1 MRIKI
6 CGITRPVD
14 AEQALGLGADAVG
27 CVFHPASVRAVNI
40 RVARD
45 ISSAAAGSGILVGLF
60 VDPTAEQVQ
69 AVLESVPLDVL
80 QFHGTETPE
89 FCDQFA
95 RPYIKAVAMTAD
107 ADLTAMSERYASAQA
122 LLLDSAHEGQFGGTG
137 TRFDWS
143 WADRAVSKRTI
154 LAGGLN
160 PDNVTAA
167 IEQVGPAAVDVS
179 SGVEKEK
186 GLKDLA
192 KMRAFIEAAK
202 WAMGENRV

>member
-14 AEQALGLGADAVG
+14 AEQALGFGADAVG
-27 CVFHPASVRAVNI
+27 CVFHPGSARAVSI
-40 RVARD
+40 GMARD
-45 ISSAAAGSGILVGLF
+45 ISSAAAGSGTLVGLF
-60 VDPTAEQVQ
+60 VDPTAEQVE
-69 AVLESVPLDVL
+69 AVLESVPLDLL
-80 QFHGTETPE
+80 QFHGAETPE
-89 FCDQFA
+89 FCDRFA

-107 ADLTAMSERYASAQA
+107 VDLVAVSERYASAEA
-122 LLLDSAHEGQFGGTG
+122 LLLDSSHDGQFGGTG

-143 WADRAVSKRTI
+143 WIDRALSQRTI
-154 LAGGLN
+154 LAGGLT
-160 PDNVTAA
+160 PDNVGAA
-167 IEQVGPAAVDVS
+167 IEQVSPAAVDVS

>member
-6 CGITRPVD
+6 CGITRAVD

-27 CVFHPASVRAVNI
+27 CVFHSGSARAVSMA
-40 RVARD
+40 VATD
-45 ISSAAAGSGILVGLF
+45 ISSAVAGSGTLVGLF
-60 VDPTAEQVQ
+60 VNPTAEQVE

-80 QFHGTETPE
+80 QFHGAETPE
-89 FCDQFA
+89 FCGQFA

-107 ADLTAMSERYASAQA
+107 VDLAAVSQRYATAQA
-122 LLLDSAHEGQFGGTG
+122 LLLDSAHDGQFGGTG
-137 TRFDWS
+137 TRFDWN
-143 WADRAVSKRTI
+143 WADHAVSKRTI

-160 PDNVTAA
+160 PDNVSAA
-167 IEQVGPAAVDVS
+167 IEQVGPSAVDVS

>member
-27 CVFHPASVRAVNI
+27 CVFHPGSVRAVRI
-40 RVARD
+40 PLARD
-45 ISSAAAGSGILVGLF
+45 ISSAVAGSGTLVGLF
-60 VDPTAEQVQ
+60 VDPTTEQVE

-80 QFHGTETPE
+80 QFHGAENPA
-89 FCDQFA
+89 FCAQFG

-107 ADLTAMSERYASAQA
+107 VNLAAVSERYATAEA
-122 LLLDSAHEGQFGGTG
+122 LLLDSAHDGRFGGTG

-143 WADRAVSKRTI
+143 WADHAVAKRMI

-160 PDNVTAA
+160 PDNVSAA

-179 SGVEKEK
+179 SGVEKKK
-186 GLKDLA
+186 GVKDLA
-192 KMRAFIEAAK
+192 KMRAFIVAAK

>member
-27 CVFHPASVRAVNI
+27 CVFHPGSVRAVSI
-40 RVARD
+40 TLARD
-45 ISSAAAGSGILVGLF
+45 ISSAVAGSGTLVGLF
-60 VDPTAEQVQ
+60 VDPTPEQVE

-80 QFHGTETPE
+80 QFHGAENPA
-89 FCDQFA
+89 FCAQFG

-107 ADLTAMSERYASAQA
+107 VNLAAVSERYATAEA
-122 LLLDSAHEGQFGGTG
+122 LLLDSSHDGRFGGTG

-143 WADRAVSKRTI
+143 WADHAVAKRMI

-160 PDNVTAA
+160 PDNVSAA

-179 SGVEKEK
+179 SGVEKIK
-186 GLKDLA
+186 GVKDLA

>member
-1 MRIKI
+1 MMNCCSSDGMIS
-6 CGITRPVD
+6 
-14 AEQALGLGADAVG
+14 EEEL
-27 CVFHPASVRAVNI
+27 
-40 RVARD
+40 D
-45 ISSAAAGSGILVGLF
+45 ISYGSEDIVDRIRDFEGEF
-60 VDPTAEQVQ
+60 V
-69 AVLESVPLDVL
+69 
-80 QFHGTETPE
+80 
-89 FCDQFA
+89 
-95 RPYIKAVAMTAD
+95 
-107 ADLTAMSERYASAQA
+107 
-122 LLLDSAHEGQFGGTG
+122 
-137 TRFDWS
+137 FDWS